1 MTAMIL
7 SETTF
12 DRIFLKGLC
21 FSTVIGV
28 FAQEKLHPQP
38 VELDVVL
45 QTLPLLACK
54 TDILGQT
61 ISYADVF
68 EQIRDAVETSRFEL
82 VERLAGHVAE
92 TLLRA
97 HPSLMAIDIEVR
109 KPQAPI
115 NGIFQSAGIAITRCR
130 ADYDLFSTADLSLG
144 ANLGDRL
151 ETLKAAVRILGG
163 HPQVRLPRVS
173 SVYETTPVGLLDQ
186 PDFLNLAMRIETTL
200 DPYQLLKLCQQVEAR
215 FQRERLVHWGP
226 RTLDIDLLTYGQLAT
241 ETPVLNIPHPRMAE
255 RDFVQ
260 IPLQEL
266 LSGESRPTPEVRF
279 TCKLG

>member
-1 MTAMIL
+1 MTALIL
-7 SETTF
+7 AETPF

-28 FAQEKLHPQP
+28 FAQEKLQPQP

-54 TDILGQT
+54 TDNLDQT

-68 EQIRDAVETSRFEL
+68 EQVREVVETSRFEL

-92 TLLRA
+92 KLLRTHA
-97 HPSLMAIDIEVR
+97 SLMTVEIEVR
-109 KPQAPI
+109 KPKAPI
-115 NGIFQSAGIAITRCR
+115 EGIFQSAGIAITRCR
-130 ADYDLFSTADLSLG
+130 ADYDLFSTAYLSLG

-151 ETLKAAVRILGG
+151 ETLQAAVQLLGG
-163 HPQVRLPRVS
+163 HPQVRLPRIS

-200 DPYQLLKLCQQVEAR
+200 DPFQLLKLCQQIEAR
-215 FQRERLVHWGP
+215 FQRERRVHWGP

-241 ETPVLNIPHPRMAE
+241 
-255 RDFVQ
+255 
-260 IPLQEL
+260 
-266 LSGESRPTPEVRF
+266 
-279 TCKLG
+279 